1 MVAIPFPLS
10 STPGARPGE
19 GEGRIVN
26 GYNTKEGDRIY
37 NRRCP
42 GLSVFADAGQSGPRG
57 QIDVNGT
64 LYAVYA
70 GAVVKVSST
79 GTVTTLS
86 GSIPGTDRVTIARN
100 NKVTDG
106 ASTPD
111 IVAVRES
118 GGAYV
123 IADSGV
129 AAYPDA
135 DLPTTVNSVDFLDG
149 FFVFTILDGRIFAS
163 ELNSTDINALSFATA
178 EAKSDG
184 LRRGVVYA
192 GTYFAMGVETVEPWK
207 NVGASPFPLA
217 RMTSVLPVG
226 LLTTMAVAG
235 FELGWDREPHFVAH
249 DGTVRALRG
258 FDTPKVST
266 PDVEN
271 FIANSTTSTLEAF
284 VYTAKGNAYWVLS
297 SDQGT
302 WEYNVTSGLWD
313 ERKSTGANNWRAS
326 RSVKF
331 NGEWIVGDALSS
343 NLLKIDEGVTTE
355 AGSAVEWLIE
365 SQPLKEFPARVQ
377 VPGIYGDF
385 TEADGATVN
394 VSWSHDGGKTW
405 ATPLSRSL
413 AQTDRYPVSVN
424 RAGLSTHHGLRVRFS
439 STSTQDFSFMG
450 ASVPDLQQRRA

>member
-1 MVAIPFPLS
+1 MPAIPFPLS
-10 STPGARPGE
+10 STPGLRPGE
-19 GEGRIVN
+19 GEGRVIN
-26 GYNTKEGDRIY
+26 GYNVKEGDRVY
-37 NRRCP
+37 NRRSP
-42 GLSVFADAGQSGPRG
+42 GLSVFANVGKTGLRG
-57 QIDVNGT
+57 VIDVNGS
-64 LYAVYA
+64 LYAVYSD
-70 GAVVKVSST
+70 AVLKVSAAGVVTTLT
-79 GTVTTLS
+79 GTV
-86 GSIPGTDRVTIARN
+86 PGTDRVTLARN
-100 NKVTDG
+100 NRVTAG

-129 AAYPDA
+129 VAYPDP
-135 DLPTTVNSVDFLDG
+135 DLPSTVNSVDFLDG
-149 FFVFTILDGRIFAS
+149 FLVFTLPDGRIFAS
-163 ELNSTDINALSFATA
+163 ELNSTAINALSFATA

-184 LRRGVVYA
+184 LKRGIVYA
-192 GTYFAMGVETVEPWK
+192 GTYFAMGTETIEPWK

-266 PDVEN
+266 ADVDA
-271 FIANSTTSTLEAF
+271 FIARSTVSTLEAF
-284 VYTAKGNAYWVLS
+284 VYTAKGQAFWVLS

-302 WEYNVTSGLWD
+302 WEYNVTSGLWN
-313 ERKSTGANNWRAS
+313 ERVSTGATLWRAT

-331 NGEWIVGDALSS
+331 NGAWIVGDTLST
-343 NLLKIDEGVTTE
+343 NLLKVDESVTTE
-355 AGSAVEWLIE
+355 AGAATPWTVE
-365 SQPLKEFPARVQ
+365 SQPMKDFPARMAI
-377 VPGIYGDF
+377 PGVYGDF

-394 VSWSHDGGKTW
+394 VSWSHDGGKAW
-405 ATPLSRSL
+405 AIPAVRSL

-424 RAGLSTHHGLRVRFS
+424 RCGLSTQHGFRVRFS
-439 STSTQDFSFMG
+439 SSATQDFSFMG
-450 ASVPDLQQRRA
+450 ASVPDLQVRRP